1 MQLMAMKP
9 GLLNTMEYAS
19 HGADPHNT
27 IPQPHHF
34 LAPTSHMPVMP
45 TNSNPSRI
53 HVQVASLF
61 MASVSRCNDHR
72 NRRSTGIIGNMATET
87 VVLDKIDKQILSILQ
102 TDGRISWQLLGDRVH
117 LSANAVAERVR
128 RMTRAGVIR
137 GYKADVNQAALGR
150 TLEAVIDARMSHT
163 QGFDDAV
170 MKRDDVLWAAHVTG
184 ESDVTLAVACDG
196 TAGLDSL
203 LRWLQRE
210 GATETRT
217 DVVLRKIR

>member
-1 MQLMAMKP
+1 M
-9 GLLNTMEYAS
+9 
-19 HGADPHNT
+19 
-27 IPQPHHF
+27 
-34 LAPTSHMPVMP
+34 
-45 TNSNPSRI
+45 
-53 HVQVASLF
+53 
-61 MASVSRCNDHR
+61 
-72 NRRSTGIIGNMATET
+72 GNMASET
-87 VVLDKIDKQILSILQ
+87 VVLDKIDKQILGILQ

-137 GYKADVNQAALGR
+137 GFKAEVNQAALGR
-150 TLEAVIDARMSHT
+150 SLEAVIDARMPHT

-203 LRWLQRE
+203 LRWLQR
-210 GATETRT
+210 
-217 DVVLRKIR
+217 

>member
-1 MQLMAMKP
+1 M
-9 GLLNTMEYAS
+9 G
-19 HGADPHNT
+19 H
-27 IPQPHHF
+27 
-34 LAPTSHMPVMP
+34 
-45 TNSNPSRI
+45 
-53 HVQVASLF
+53 
-61 MASVSRCNDHR
+61 
-72 NRRSTGIIGNMATET
+72 MATET

-137 GYKADVNQAALGR
+137 GFKAEVNQAALGR
-150 TLEAVIDARMSHT
+150 SLEAVIDARMPHT

-170 MKRDDVLWAAHVTG
+170 MKRDDVLWATHVTG